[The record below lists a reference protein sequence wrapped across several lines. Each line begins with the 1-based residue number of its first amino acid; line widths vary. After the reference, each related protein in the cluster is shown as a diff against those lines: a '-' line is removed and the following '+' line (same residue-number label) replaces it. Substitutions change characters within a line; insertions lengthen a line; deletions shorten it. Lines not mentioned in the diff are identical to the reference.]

1 MHTSVPQCGELL
13 VFLSDNK
20 TILDAIERVVGVDS
34 QEIIRC
40 SLRDET
46 NHIRWFNNK
55 RQEINSTSGTEMTAN
70 PNGALTIKNV
80 QLRDGGTYECRGLK
94 YTRYY
99 TIYVTGTVGQLIFTS
114 GQSSLVFSLST

>member
-20 TILDAIERVVGVDS
+20 TILDADREFLNVNSR
-34 QEIIRC
+34 EIIPC
-40 SLRDET
+40 SLKDET

-55 RQEINSTSGTEMTAN
+55 RQEINSTSGTRMTAK
-70 PNGALTIKNV
+70 PNGELTIENV

-99 TIYVTGTVGQLIFTS
+99 TIYVNGTVGQLIFTS

>member
-20 TILDAIERVVGVDS
+20 TILDAVREYLNVNSRENIP
-34 QEIIRC
+34 C
-40 SLRDET
+40 SLEDET

-55 RQEINSTSGTEMTAN
+55 RQEINSTSGTRITAN
-70 PNGALTIKNV
+70 PNGTLTIKNV
-80 QLRDGGTYECRGLK
+80 QLSDGGTYECRGLE

-99 TIYVTGTVGQLIFTS
+99 TIYVNGTVGQLIITS
-114 GQSSLVFSLST
+114 SQSSLVI